1 MGIRYNID
9 RYMST
14 HEDWRYLTQVLCDN
28 QPYENSSSQMI
39 IHNPSTT
46 HNLNYYYN
54 GQAGNWNIDFNADG
68 LWSPTKEIQNTTEI
82 INEHNENHINTLNE
96 TTTRFMLPSWYS
108 HILCGKG
115 TYRSEVNTLIP
126 SAPTFIS
133 IRKVSLPM
141 TTAR

>member
-68 LWSPTKEIQNTTEI
+68 YGALPKRYKTQRKSLTNTMKT
-82 INEHNENHINTLNE
+82 
-96 TTTRFMLPSWYS
+96 
-108 HILCGKG
+108 
-115 TYRSEVNTLIP
+115 
-126 SAPTFIS
+126 IS
-133 IRKVSLPM
+133 IP
-141 TTAR
+141 